1 MVVVAVGVAYA
12 VTRGD
17 DDPKSS
23 PDSDE
28 SSSSTP
34 VSVSSSPVTTP
45 PTATPTSSVTA
56 APAGTDKEKAVA
68 SMAAAFADQL
78 GIPLDNA
85 RCVARETIEAV
96 GLQTLVDIGM
106 FDDAMT
112 FHDVE
117 LGPYPEVKNA
127 LTAASLTCATA

>member
-1 MVVVAVGVAYA
+1 M
-12 VTRGD
+12 
-17 DDPKSS
+17 S
-23 PDSDE
+23 
-28 SSSSTP
+28 
-34 VSVSSSPVTTP
+34 
-45 PTATPTSSVTA
+45 A

-96 GLQTLVDIGM
+96 GLQHLVDIGM